1 MDEQTQLNLQFGLV
15 PVIETLEEPSLNA
28 EFVNP
33 DSDLLHSHPRQG
45 GRHVSR
51 SDEAT
56 ISAMNNL
63 ALKPVSK
70 MGKQIPQ
77 ELDDG
82 GPSASPKRISMP
94 EVHVTRLR
102 KRKGQESPESD
113 IPAKRTSSTET
124 RSNNELTHKASKPV
138 IGQLSRPSDPLHA
151 KKLQSSRRSVPPR
164 DKFDI
169 LGEQSHKVRS
179 RNIELPEEQ
188 VKKPRGRPRKQDAV
202 TTRTPKTFDNLSSS
216 AAVPSRFPRRSHP
229 DLEEPGSNEV
239 LKDDEL
245 PNSKAK
251 GSKAADSQAS
261 KSSSPPSN
269 AGGSKPGHDT
279 GFRVTRSTKDDLS
292 GPDGL
297 IVPDEWSKIPE
308 RRNKG
313 QRQGIISDEPM
324 PAPTSVPD
332 SVAESQEDEDDSVIH
347 EDKDGEVSENGSNH
361 LENPPALSGPGG
373 EGQLFDQNTAQE
385 ANDSDEAHQPSEDED
400 ITSPSEVEDITSPSE
415 DEDIIS
421 DSEEEDEP
429 AFELFGGTK
438 YWNEVIEGARTV
450 GVSRRKDNVVSK
462 RPKIK
467 TNIGQDLVALLQEV
481 ESMYEKASSYTG
493 SAADVETMEHNL
505 QSRLRDLKEIID
517 ELTESNTPEHDNLRS
532 LLVQDIHA
540 HAIPAMV
547 FMLRAALR
555 CRTEK
560 YSEPNDTKT
569 LKEMVRIQELIIRLC
584 EKARRWK
591 AAPKTKR
598 PIKGSKIRTNMQQ
611 LKENCFGRE
620 LDSRRNLAK
629 QKSNEQR
636 FAESHRRMQERIM
649 LEKQKNRQRIE
660 DQRRLIYQNLAQQR
674 KGVGSRLQRSTP
686 INDAPQLHRRNT
698 PTQWTKQQNQDLVRE
713 LLYAETRNLPGRLA
727 ITREDRQANI
737 SAAQERY
744 LAILNTPSLQNKLPE
759 HIRDR
764 ALYYRDFMIQDQ
776 GPKDYIMSIE

>member
-1 MDEQTQLNLQFGLV
+1 MDEQTQLNWQFGLV
-15 PVIETLEEPSLNA
+15 PVIDSIEEPSLNA
-28 EFVNP
+28 KAVETDSEFLN
-33 DSDLLHSHPRQG
+33 SHPRKG
-45 GRHVSR
+45 RRHVAE

-56 ISAMNNL
+56 ISAMNDL
-63 ALKPVSK
+63 ALKPISK

-82 GPSASPKRISMP
+82 GPSVSPKRISMP

-102 KRKGQESPESD
+102 KRKGQESPDSG

-124 RSNNELTHKASKPV
+124 RPNTELTHKASKPV

-151 KKLQSSRRSVPPR
+151 KMLQSPRRSVPPR

-169 LGEQSHKVRS
+169 LGEQSPKLRS
-179 RNIELPEEQ
+179 RKIEQPEEQ
-188 VKKPRGRPRKQDAV
+188 VKKPRGRPRKEDAL
-202 TTRTPKTFDNLSSS
+202 TTRTPKIFDNLSSS
-216 AAVPSRFPRRSHP
+216 AAVPSRFSRRLHP
-229 DLEEPGSNEV
+229 DLEGLGSNEV
-239 LKDDEL
+239 PEGVESH
-245 PNSKAK
+245 NSKAK
-251 GSKAADSQAS
+251 GSKVADSQAS

-269 AGGSKPGHDT
+269 AGGSKSGHGT
-279 GFRVTRSTKDDLS
+279 GFRVTCSTKDDVS
-292 GPDGL
+292 GPDDVM
-297 IVPDEWSKIPE
+297 VPDEWSKIPE

-313 QRQGIISDEPM
+313 QRQGSMPDEPM
-324 PAPTSVPD
+324 PAPISVPD
-332 SVAESQEDEDDSVIH
+332 SVAESQEDEDDSVIY
-347 EDKDGEVSENGSNH
+347 EDKDGEVSDYGNNH
-361 LENPPALSGPGG
+361 LENPRALSGPGG
-373 EGQLFDQNTAQE
+373 EGQAVDQNTAQE
-385 ANDSDEAHQPSEDED
+385 VNDSDEAHQPSEDED
-400 ITSPSEVEDITSPSE
+400 LTSDSN
-415 DEDIIS
+415 
-421 DSEEEDEP
+421 SEEEDEP
-429 AFELFGGTK
+429 AFELFGGIQ
-438 YWNEVIEGARTV
+438 YWNEVIQGARTV
-450 GVSRRKDNVVSK
+450 GVSRRKDEVVSK

-467 TNIGQDLVALLQEV
+467 TTIGQDLVALLQEV
-481 ESMYEKASSYTG
+481 ESMYKEVSSSTG
-493 SAADVETMEHNL
+493 SAADIEIMEHNL
-505 QSRLRDLKEIID
+505 ESQLKNLKKIID
-517 ELTESNTPEHDNLRS
+517 ELTESNTPEHDDLRN
-532 LLVQDIHA
+532 LLVQDIYA

-547 FMLRAALR
+547 FMLRAALQ
-555 CRTEK
+555 CRTER

-569 LKEMVRIQELIIRLC
+569 LKEVVRIQGLTIRLC

-598 PIKGSKIRTNMQQ
+598 PIKGTKIRTNMQQ

-660 DQRRLIYQNLAQQR
+660 EQRRLIYQNLDEQR

-686 INDAPQLHRRNT
+686 FNDAPQSHRRNT
-698 PTQWTKQQNQDLVRE
+698 PAQWTKQQNQDLVRE
-713 LLYAETRNLPGRLA
+713 LLYAETRDLPGRLA
-727 ITREDRQANI
+727 ITRKDRQANI
-737 SAAQERY
+737 STAQERY

>member
-1 MDEQTQLNLQFGLV
+1 MDTQTQLDLQL
-15 PVIETLEEPSLNA
+15 PVIESIEEPSLNA
-28 EFVNP
+28 KLADTNSEFL
-33 DSDLLHSHPRQG
+33 DSHPRQG
-45 GRHVSR
+45 RRHVSE

-63 ALKPVSK
+63 ALKPVSR

-77 ELDDG
+77 DLDEG
-82 GPSASPKRISMP
+82 GPSVSPKRISMP

-102 KRKGQESPESD
+102 KRKGQESPDSG

-124 RSNNELTHKASKPV
+124 RPNTELTHKASKPV

-151 KKLQSSRRSVPPR
+151 KKLQSPRRSGAPR

-179 RNIELPEEQ
+179 RKIEQPEEQ
-188 VKKPRGRPRKQDAV
+188 AKKPRGRPRKEDAL
-202 TTRTPKTFDNLSSS
+202 TTRMPKIFDDLSSS
-216 AAVPSRFPRRSHP
+216 AAAPSRFSRRLHP
-229 DLEEPGSNEV
+229 DLEELGSNEV
-239 LKDDEL
+239 PKGVEL
-245 PNSKAK
+245 HNTKAN

-269 AGGSKPGHDT
+269 AGGSKSGHGT

-292 GPDGL
+292 GPDDS
-297 IVPDEWSKIPE
+297 IVPDKWSKIPE

-313 QRQGIISDEPM
+313 QRQGSILDEPM
-324 PAPTSVPD
+324 PAPISVPD
-332 SVAESQEDEDDSVIH
+332 SVAESQEDEDDSVVH
-347 EDKDGEVSENGSNH
+347 EDKDGEVSHDGSNH
-361 LENPPALSGPGG
+361 LETPRALSGPGS
-373 EGQLFDQNTAQE
+373 EGQAVDQNTAQE
-385 ANDSDEAHQPSEDED
+385 ASDSDEAHQPSEDED
-400 ITSPSEVEDITSPSE
+400 ITSPSEDEDIT
-415 DEDIIS
+415 S
-421 DSEEEDEP
+421 DSEEEDGP
-429 AFELFGGTK
+429 ALELFGGTE
-438 YWNEVIEGARTV
+438 YWNEIIEGARTV
-450 GVSRRKDNVVSK
+450 GVSRRKDKVVSK
-462 RPKIK
+462 RPNIK
-467 TNIGQDLVALLQEV
+467 TNIGQDLVGLLQEV
-481 ESMYEKASSYTG
+481 ESMYKAVSFFTG
-493 SAADVETMEHNL
+493 SAADSETMEHNL
-505 QSRLRDLKEIID
+505 QSRLKNLKKIID

-532 LLVQDIHA
+532 LLVQDIYA

-547 FMLRAALR
+547 FMLRAALQ
-555 CRTEK
+555 CRTER

-569 LKEMVRIQELIIRLC
+569 LKEVVRIQGLTIRLC

-598 PIKGSKIRTNMQQ
+598 PIKGTKIRTNMQQ

-660 DQRRLIYQNLAQQR
+660 EQRRLIYQNLDEQR

-686 INDAPQLHRRNT
+686 FNDAPQSHRRNT
-698 PTQWTKQQNQDLVRE
+698 PAQWTKQQNQDLVRE
-713 LLYAETRNLPGRLA
+713 LLYAETRDLPGRLA
-727 ITREDRQANI
+727 ITRKDRQANI
-737 SAAQERY
+737 STAQERY